1 MLPSVTG
8 LSLSALRSAVPTE
21 AGVNDFPRPS
31 FIDAHMYV
39 HTDDGAI
46 YDFKLKVWEE
56 FVHGGTFVDTTGQFI
71 ISILN
76 RDNVSMIRVI
86 GEHYLVFTIEEPGEL
101 RKLSDFSADS
111 DPLTLEANYGT
122 KVKVAPYGR
131 HGLKLDVTPR
141 ERTL

>member
-8 LSLSALRSAVPTE
+8 LSLSALRSLVPTRM
-21 AGVNDFPRPS
+21 GVKRPLS
-31 FIDAHMYV
+31 DIIAHMYV

-76 RDNVSMIRVI
+76 KDNVSMIRVI

-101 RKLSDFSADS
+101 RKLSDFSANS

-141 ERTL
+141 EPTS